1 MNIFRVA
8 VVVVVLAGVTSPGR
22 AETLVA
28 LMSNKKLRHFDST
41 SPGAWTKTV
50 DLVGLPA
57 QESVQA
63 LDFRPDGTVIVVTR
77 EGTQLRCY
85 DIHPET
91 GVILRPGSSTTKTSA
106 NAVAFDAFAPQVHD
120 INLVLVTESD
130 AMSRFSYYPSNSGSL
145 ASLTLFYDNSAGDGD
160 PVDSRVGVNPSIVGL
175 AASNSFPAAR
185 SSVLYGVDSGQNTL
199 VKITWGHGSMDTVAE
214 IELPNGADLDFGL
227 RVGFDISGVTGVAY
241 LANGVGAGTNLYTV
255 DLTSGDTEEFGRIG
269 PPLQEI
275 GTVVMDIAA
284 LPPAGL
290 VNLSTRSR
298 VGTGENVMIAGFL
311 ATGGASSRLVIRGLG
326 PSLAD
331 AGVAGTL
338 EDPVLR
344 IYDINGM
351 EIAVNDNWK
360 TAQEEEIRAT
370 GVAPT
375 KDREAA
381 YVGTFAPGAYTA
393 KVSGKGGGTGVGLV
407 EIYRLSDN

>member
-1 MNIFRVA
+1 MVVA
-8 VVVVVLAGVTSPGR
+8 AVMMGCVTVPLR

-63 LDFRPDGTVIVVTR
+63 LDFRLDGTLIVVTR

-91 GVILRPGSSTTKTSA
+91 GAILRPGSSTTKTSA
-106 NAVAFDAFAPQVHD
+106 SAVAFDAFPQGVHD

-130 AMSRFSYYPSNSGSL
+130 SMSRFSYFPGNSGSM
-145 ASLTLFYDNSAGDGD
+145 AALTLFYDNNSDDGD

-175 AASNSFPAAR
+175 AASNSFAAAQ

-199 VKITWGHGSMDTVAE
+199 VKIIWGHGSMDTVAE
-214 IELPNGADLDFGL
+214 IELPNGTDLDFGS

-255 DLTSGDTEEFGRIG
+255 DLTTGETEEFGRIG
-269 PPLQEI
+269 PILQEI
-275 GTVVMDIAA
+275 NTVVMDIAA

-298 VGTGENVMIAGFL
+298 VGTGENVMIAGFI

-331 AGVAGTL
+331 AGVAGVL
-338 EDPVLR
+338 ADPVLR
-344 IYDINGM
+344 IYDRNGTQ
-351 EIAVNDNWK
+351 IAVNDNWK
-360 TAQEEEIRAT
+360 TAQEDEIRAT
-370 GVAPT
+370 GVPPT
-375 KDREAA
+375 KDLEAA
-381 YVGTFAPGAYTA
+381 YVGTFPPGAYTA

-407 EIYRLSDN
+407 EIYRLD